1 MFIET
6 AQDIAAL
13 TVVILLVCG
22 GSVIVSEVV
31 IFILDKIAKARI
43 SKKMKLSE
51 GNVNYEE

>member
-6 AQDIAAL
+6 AQVIAAL